1 MEWTVGGGQAGCLS
15 HRQNDLEA
23 EIGAEAQTEIVMGAV
38 VEVDFVTYIETKAQ
52 RAEVAFQACAGIKN
66 AADVVSAEIVHAA
79 EEGAQSSRRVAQTKV
94 NAAGFKGYEGTNAAV
109 AEVELGT
116 NFPVEDAHT
125 GARES
130 DCARS
135 CVGEP
140 FGEDLIKIVAH
151 LRFKLERTEHRDAE
165 PGA

>member
-1 MEWTVGGGQAGCLS
+1 MSGRSAEDRQQCPS
-15 HRQNDLEA
+15 RRQNDLEA
-23 EIGAEAQTEIVMGAV
+23 EIGAEAQTEIVMRAV

-109 AEVELGT
+109 AEVGTSASVAAVSMRSELEMVMT
-116 NFPVEDAHT
+116 
-125 GARES
+125 S
-130 DCARS
+130 
-135 CVGEP
+135 P
-140 FGEDLIKIVAH
+140 FIMSSQPIS
-151 LRFKLERTEHRDAE
+151 
-165 PGA
+165 P